1 MDLVTGATVA
11 GMFGAALEKASE
23 AAVKNLTDDA
33 IDAGQSALGR
43 LVAWVKGKFSSAKE
57 VGLLEELVKRGYNKD
72 EVVTALGSI
81 IENELRNDTVSWKE
95 ISAIVADVERE
106 NPELHRNTARD
117 VSQIANGNGNVQ
129 IVNSQVDGG
138 VRSGSHRSAT
148 QSGRHAY

>member
-57 VGLLEELVKRGYNKD
+57 VGLLEELVKLGYNKD

-81 IENELRNDTVSWKE
+81 IENELHNDTDSRKE
-95 ISAIVADVERE
+95 ISAIVADVELE
-106 NPELHRNTARD
+106 NPELHRNTAR
-117 VSQIANGNGNVQ
+117 
-129 IVNSQVDGG
+129 
-138 VRSGSHRSAT
+138 T
-148 QSGRHAY
+148 